1 MPGMI
6 LRWLNTDEFSE
17 KFNTTTFQVNTTDA
31 ISLPEKMHE
40 TIDVELS
47 AKEDATVGRS
57 DASRSS
63 YARRK
68 WSGAIRKGRPWT
80 MPGGENCRPTTTQGS
95 QTMMCG
101 CSEKYFLEGC
111 YD

>member
-1 MPGMI
+1 MPQFVEQEPPSGSPARKI
-6 LRWLNTDEFSE
+6 SE
-17 KFNTTTFQVNTTDA
+17 RVAATCVRFRPA
-31 ISLPEKMHE
+31 AHLCGC
-40 TIDVELS
+40 

-63 YARRK
+63 CARRK
-68 WSGAIRKGRPWT
+68 WSGAIRKGRPKT
-80 MPGGENCRPTTTQGS
+80 MPVNGDCGPTTTQGS

>member
-1 MPGMI
+1 MI
-6 LRWLNTDEFSE
+6 LRWLNTVEFSE

-31 ISLPEKMHE
+31 ISLPEKIHE

-63 YARRK
+63 CARRK
-68 WSGAIRKGRPWT
+68 WSGAIRKGRPKK
-80 MPGGENCRPTTTQGS
+80 MPGDGNCGPTTTQGS
-95 QTMMCG
+95 QTTMCG